1 MRYAEGILDIAVTKI
16 RFIVNQFTD
25 NVKLVCCCLASLG
38 KNEANSL
45 VSHRGFVGG
54 DPRITD
60 LNKNSRSIVLRK
72 LSREFPQVLFLTLH
86 LETLVIF
93 SLFYLLLRTQLRTQP
108 CARLH

>member
-1 MRYAEGILDIAVTKI
+1 MRYAEGILGIAVTKI

-25 NVKLVCCCLASLG
+25 NVKLVCCCLASVG

-60 LNKNSRSIVLRK
+60 LNKNRYIVLRK
-72 LSREFPQVLFLTLH
+72 LIREFPQVLFLTLH

-93 SLFYLLLRTQLRTQP
+93 SLFYLILRTQVKTQP
-108 CARLH
+108 C